1 MKYLPYVFKHLK
13 RNWIRSAST
22 IAAMGLCIFL
32 FCTLQTFLGAV
43 ESSLEGSSARRLVSR
58 HRVSLAQVLPLSY
71 KQRLLDMEGVT
82 GVANATWFG
91 GSLKAKKEDQ
101 SGEEDGDG
109 GAPDFMNFFANF
121 GIDPEDY
128 LAIHPEYLLSEEQ
141 RRDFFGD
148 RRAALIGRGLS
159 KRFGWEIGDTFF
171 LESFIPPY
179 RKADGPFEFIVRA
192 IYDIDDAQYQGTD
205 PNLMFFHFEYLY
217 EGVNRNA
224 AAGTYVIEIA
234 DPTQAAQISEAIDAR
249 FENSDA
255 ETLTETESAFRASF
269 LSIAGNLALFLNGI
283 GLAVAFTILLVT
295 ANTMSMAFRERR
307 TEIAVLK
314 TLGFPS
320 KLVMGLMLGES
331 VLIGTLGGGLGVG
344 LGWLLINGAPNIPA
358 IGDMIRSFGF
368 RRLALDPM
376 TATLGAATAIM
387 LALVAG
393 AVPATLAYKAR
404 ITDMLRQV

>member
-1 MKYLPYVFKHLK
+1 MRFLPYVFKHLR
-13 RNWIRSAST
+13 RNWIRTAST
-22 IAAMGLCIFL
+22 VAAMALCIFL
-32 FCTLQTFLGAV
+32 FCTLQTFLVAV
-43 ESSLEGSSARRLVSR
+43 ESSLEGSSARRLVAR
-58 HRVSLAQVLPLSY
+58 HRVSLAQQLPLSY

-91 GSLKAKKEDQ
+91 GSLKAKKENQ
-101 SGEEDGDG
+101 SAEPGSDDSG
-109 GAPDFMNFFANF
+109 PDFMNFFANF
-121 GIDPEDY
+121 AIDPEDY
-128 LAIHPEYLLSEEQ
+128 LAIHPEYLFSEQ
-141 RRDFFGD
+141 GRRDFLGD

-159 KRFGWEIGDTFF
+159 KRFGWELGDTFF

-192 IYDIDDAQYQGTD
+192 IYDIDDGLYPGTD

-217 EGVNRNA
+217 EGVNRRV

-249 FENSDA
+249 FENSSA
-255 ETLTETESAFRASF
+255 ETLTETEAAFRASF
-269 LSIAGNLALFLNGI
+269 VAMAGNLALFLNGI

-331 VLIGTLGGGLGVG
+331 VMIGTLGGGLGVG
-344 LGWLLINGAPNIPA
+344 LGWLLINGAPSIPA

-368 RRLALDPM
+368 RRLALDPT
-376 TATLGAATAIM
+376 TAALGAATAIV
-387 LALVAG
+387 LSLVAG
-393 AVPATLAYKAR
+393 VVPATLAYKAR
-404 ITDMLRQV
+404 ITEMLRQV